1 MLVGEAFDSARHAV
15 AVQLFKVLQVVN
27 RDRTPMDGNVLTVVI
42 PQAFMEALIIS
53 TKELNHCC

>member
-1 MLVGEAFDSARHAV
+1 MLVGKALDSAQHAV

-27 RDRTPMDGNVLTVVI
+27 QDRTPVDGNVLTVVI

-53 TKELNHCC
+53 TKEFNHCC

>member
-1 MLVGEAFDSARHAV
+1 MLVGEALDSARHAA

-27 RDRTPMDGNVLTVVI
+27 QDRTLVDGNVLTVVI